1 MTHRVANVLKLRVRR
16 RGIAT
21 TAGDGKEQRNQ
32 RKLRRKPD

>member
-1 MTHRVANVLKLRVRR
+1 MTHLVANVLKLRVRR
-16 RGIAT
+16 RDIAT